1 MSFDY
6 EAAVLYDLMNP
17 PQFEPDQIDFHLH
30 HAIRARNVLDFGA
43 GTGRV
48 AIPLA
53 EHRVNVTCFDKFAGM
68 LAALVIKVAGRTE
81 LHPFVT
87 PVSGDPLTIDL
98 KKQFTYAY
106 MSRVLFYLPTDE
118 ERVALFRNVAK
129 HIEPNGV
136 FCVDA
141 PMGSRLSQPKT
152 QTHKIRLGRYQ
163 YTVAIGYERQG
174 GTQYKGVY
182 TFTEHYNGELMKTR
196 DSHFDAAD
204 IPGKNYMIDL
214 FNEAGLTVEEIY
226 ADHKFKPYPSTGEAD
241 YGIFLAR
248 KK

>member
-1 MSFDY
+1 MAFDY

-17 PQFEPDQIDFHLH
+17 PGFEPDQIDFHLY

-53 EHRVNVTCFDKFAGM
+53 ERRVNITCFDKFAGM
-68 LAALVIKVAGRTE
+68 LAALIIKVAVRPE

-87 PVSGDPLTIDL
+87 PMSGDPLTIDL

-106 MSRVLFYLPTDE
+106 MSRVLFYIPSDE

-129 HIEPNGV
+129 HLEPNGV
-136 FCVDA
+136 FCCDA
-141 PMGSRLSQPKT
+141 PIGTRLSQPKT

-163 YTVAIGYERQG
+163 YAVSMNYERLG
-174 GTQYKGVY
+174 GTQYRGNF
-182 TFTEHYNGELMKTR
+182 TFTEHFNGELVKTR
-196 DSHFDAAD
+196 EDHFDAAD
-204 IPGKNYMIDL
+204 IPNRAYMVDL
-214 FNEAGLTVEEIY
+214 FKEAGLTVEEVY
-226 ADHKFKPYPSTGEAD
+226 ADHKFKPYPSSGEAD
-241 YGIFLAR
+241 YGIFMAR